1 LAHAESQINTSSQK
15 YNTPTEASL
24 SHATQWTY

>member
-24 SHATQWTY
+24 SHATQ